1 MMTRLAI
8 LISPLAKGA
17 YFADFIAVAKA
28 ELSWVAGIN
37 ESEHLKIG
45 EMEFLL
51 VDANVSALSVLSRLS
66 FVLGIFEVINENFS
80 PLPADRKFSL
90 HSDFVFG
97 SKYKGK
103 TNETLTQLLI
113 NVGLASIDHEDGQTL
128 KLLDPM
134 CGRGTTLL
142 WAMRY
147 GINSK
152 GLEQDPKSV
161 AEFRSSVKKWCKLH
175 HQKHR
180 LSDGFIGPANKQS
193 LGKFYNVEINA
204 NSMRAVTGSSQDAS
218 QYFKAEKF
226 NLIVSDLPYGIQ
238 YLTPKKTRNPL
249 DVIADCAQAWV
260 NCLRKD
266 GVLVLAFN
274 SYMPKRSELT
284 SLFIEQGL
292 IDLNFSA
299 SHRMSESIVR
309 DVLVMKK

>member
-1 MMTRLAI
+1 MTRLAI

-17 YFADFIAVAKA
+17 FFINYIDVAKA
-28 ELSWVAGIN
+28 ELSWVMRID

-45 EMEFLL
+45 QMDFLI
-51 VDANVSALSVLSRLS
+51 VNVEPVAMSVLPRLS
-66 FVLGIFEVINENFS
+66 FVLGLFEIINEKFV
-80 PLPADRKFSL
+80 PLALDPSFSL
-90 HSDFVFG
+90 HQDFVFG

-113 NVGLASIDHEDGQTL
+113 NIGLASIDYEDSQSL

-161 AEFRSSVKKWCKLH
+161 SEFRSSVKKWCKLH
-175 HQKHR
+175 QQKHR
-180 LSDGFIGPANKQS
+180 LTDGFIGPVNKQL
-193 LGKFYNVEINA
+193 LGKFYNVEIND
-204 NSMRAVTGSSQDAS
+204 NSMRVVTGDSQDAN
-218 QYFKAEKF
+218 QYFKSEKF

-238 YLTPKKTRNPL
+238 YVTPKKTRNPL
-249 DVIADCAQAWV
+249 QVIADCAEAWV
-260 NCLRKD
+260 NCLRKG
-266 GVLVLAFN
+266 GVMVLAFN
-274 SYMPKRSELT
+274 SYMPKRAELT